1 MPALQG
7 TLTVTSD
14 CAGMGSDLLA
24 FKMRG
29 LLPRIKTATWSEFDA
44 GKRKLYR
51 AVCRELGHI
60 VAPVSKD
67 ITRRTHSA
75 APGCD
80 IYIAGYPCP
89 SFSALG
95 KRKGVGDSRGL
106 IGLHGLRYICE
117 HRPRVCVLENVKGLL
132 HEKHQE
138 FTRLFKD
145 IFRTLQYKTYAKVLN
160 SKDYAIPQSR
170 PRVYIVAVLSSAM
183 QSKFRWPKPIQH
195 SQRSLSKFLAVSEEG
210 SEIAD
215 VSTYEQ
221 KHGEEIWVKPYI
233 LDVASSPKFRS
244 AQPCVCPRLT
254 RSRLKVHPSGY
265 YLPKLRRRLSAWE
278 AGRLQGWPPK
288 LLDKLLTRFEPQQVG
303 GALGDGMSIN
313 VLSKVLQP

>member
-1 MPALQG
+1 M
-7 TLTVTSD
+7 
-14 CAGMGSDLLA
+14 
-24 FKMRG
+24 
-29 LLPRIKTATWSEFDA
+29 
-44 GKRKLYR
+44 
-51 AVCRELGHI
+51 
-60 VAPVSKD
+60 APVSKD

-95 KRKGVGDSRGL
+95 KRKGTGDSRGL

-132 HEKHQE
+132 REKHQE

-195 SQRSLSKFLAVSEEG
+195 SKRSLSKFGRGLGDRRCIHVRAKAWRRDLGKALHPGRRQQPEVSVCSALCLPMPHALAPEG
-210 SEIAD
+210 APIGLLLAEAETAPLCPGGRPAARLAPQVARQIAD
-215 VSTYEQ
+215 AV
-221 KHGEEIWVKPYI
+221 
-233 LDVASSPKFRS
+233 
-244 AQPCVCPRLT
+244 
-254 RSRLKVHPSGY
+254 
-265 YLPKLRRRLSAWE
+265 
-278 AGRLQGWPPK
+278 
-288 LLDKLLTRFEPQQVG
+288 
-303 GALGDGMSIN
+303 
-313 VLSKVLQP
+313 